1 MSAELVR
8 LRKIPLV
15 SVLDFTLLSR
25 GPYAYTDHT
34 APIYVCGK
42 PLDLQESDCQ
52 LAHLQKRAH
61 TKVACIVKQ
70 CNKRFHEGEDLY
82 EHLLEHPEFSSLP
95 DEQRD
100 DILSGLSVQ

>member
-15 SVLDFTLLSR
+15 RVLDFTLRSS
-25 GPYAYTDHT
+25 GPYAYTDHS

-42 PLDLQESDCQ
+42 PLDLQESDRE
-52 LAHLQKRAH
+52 LAHQQKRPH
-61 TKVACIVKQ
+61 TKVACMVKQ
-70 CNKRFHEGEDLY
+70 CNKKFRDGETLY

-100 DILSGLSVQ
+100 EILSGLSFQ